1 MMRGPVP
8 LAGRVVRALVAEVSG
23 LRVGR
28 VDTVPRVAAGF
39 ADVAPAGGRVA
50 LVGAEAAEVAPAGTA
65 GAAVVAAGPQPAL
78 AVRTVATAA
87 AATAARKVISTRQ
100 L

>member
-1 MMRGPVP
+1 MRGPVP
-8 LAGRVVRALVAEVSG
+8 LAGRVVRALVVEMFG

-28 VDTVPRVAAGF
+28 VDTVPRVAVGF
-39 ADVAPAGGRVA
+39 VDVAPAAGRVA
-50 LVGAEAAEVAPAGTA
+50 LVVADAASVAPTGTT
-65 GAAVVAAGPQPAL
+65 GAAVVAAEPQPAL
-78 AVRTVATAA
+78 AMRTVATAT